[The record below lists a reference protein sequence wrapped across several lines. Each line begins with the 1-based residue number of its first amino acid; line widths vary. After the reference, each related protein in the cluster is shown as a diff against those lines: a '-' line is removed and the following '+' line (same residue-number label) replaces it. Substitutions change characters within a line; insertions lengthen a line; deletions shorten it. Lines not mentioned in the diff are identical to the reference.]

1 LEPSGLPYFP
11 KQEKAEAHLHVLP
24 PDLLQWQ
31 NEVLLLL
38 QQAEADVRLQHPHF
52 LKSHLAELPM
62 LFHP

>member
-1 LEPSGLPYFP
+1 
-11 KQEKAEAHLHVLP
+11 VLP
-24 PDLLQWQ
+24 PDLLQWR

-38 QQAEADVRLQHPHF
+38 ALRRRLLQVEADVRLLL